1 MDKKAIKRFED
12 TKDFHE
18 KDYFEDFL
26 CNIFKILNKHPTKNE
41 KSEDRTFGW
50 EKKFIIKG
58 ALSGLRKFLANE
70 SPLKMMKNIF
80 HFTLKTLFFLK
91 IFKCLFCFFCHVE
104 KWFD

>member
-18 KDYFEDFL
+18 KVYFEDFL

-50 EKKFIIKG
+50 EKNS
-58 ALSGLRKFLANE
+58 L
-70 SPLKMMKNIF
+70 LK
-80 HFTLKTLFFLK
+80 
-91 IFKCLFCFFCHVE
+91 VQSQA
-104 KWFD
+104 